1 MWLEQSERR
10 GEGEEGMAGR
20 GPSQVI
26 QGLGSHRQHLGF
38 LLWELGALEG
48 CGQRR
53 AGPDPGVHSGPLV
66 AAAGRASWEG
76 GQVGRRVEG
85 TAPVPGIS
93 EPRRFHSRGVGLQG
107 GRNLVPAHD
116 SAQ

>member
-38 LLWELGALEG
+38 LLWEVGALWTE
-48 CGQRR
+48 
-53 AGPDPGVHSGPLV
+53 
-66 AAAGRASWEG
+66 EG
-76 GQVGRRVEG
+76 G
-85 TAPVPGIS
+85 T
-93 EPRRFHSRGVGLQG
+93 
-107 GRNLVPAHD
+107 
-116 SAQ
+116 